1 MDETLV
7 IAMVVVGI
15 TLVVVIGIVVE
26 VVVVVVVGLIKRKRK
41 KINKITPNHSN
52 QHKQIYLH
60 WINNP
65 SCSDC

>member
-1 MDETLV
+1 VDETLV
-7 IAMVVVGI
+7 IAMLVVDI
-15 TLVVVIGIVVE
+15 TLVIGIVVE

>member
-7 IAMVVVGI
+7 IAMLVVDI
-15 TLVVVIGIVVE
+15 TLVIGIVVE